1 MTDFAAQVYR
11 IVGRCPRGKIVSYG
25 GVAAM
30 LGQPRAARAVGKA
43 LNALPDDTR
52 VPWWRVVNGRGEVS
66 IRGVEHGKILQRTL
80 LEREGVRFERNGRIS
95 WKLYGWDGE

>member
-1 MTDFAAQVYR
+1 MSDFAARVYR
-11 IVGRCPRGKIVSYG
+11 VVERCPRGKIVSYG